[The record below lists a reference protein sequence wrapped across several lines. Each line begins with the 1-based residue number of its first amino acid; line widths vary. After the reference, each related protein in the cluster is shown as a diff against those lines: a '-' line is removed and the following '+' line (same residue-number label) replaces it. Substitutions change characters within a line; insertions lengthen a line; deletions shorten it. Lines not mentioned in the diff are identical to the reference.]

1 MTKHL
6 TAAQRAQQSNRTTDG
21 KYTTKA
27 HSEADTSLGRVGPTL
42 AEQHVQQQREALAKN
57 VEVERQA
64 WQAKQD
70 VLDLLD
76 VHDLQDEL
84 RALGVRRVEVSHA
97 PEYDYDAPGSMY
109 VASEPEFLN
118 DYQPTADEEQA
129 VLERIADSP
138 LSFNTVAGADT
149 NYAYGDEV
157 AVLDTTKE
165 PGGFSRHQLEDQV
178 EAFLDT
184 GDEYRIPGG
193 LDPAKVTSN
202 SNSKLSNIESIHA
215 KRHLD
220 PNHRMELILQQA
232 EQWDRA
238 TRKSTSRPN
247 KYGNVPSR
255 YNHLGGISDS

>member
-1 MTKHL
+1 MTNHL
-6 TAAQRAQQSNRTTDG
+6 SAAQQAQQSNRTGDG
-21 KYTTKA
+21 KYTTKS
-27 HSEADTSLGRVGPTL
+27 HSEADTSLGYYGPTL
-42 AEQHVQQQREALAKN
+42 AEQYAQQQREAMTKN

-84 RALGVRRVEVSHA
+84 RALGVHRVEVSHT
-97 PEYDYDAPGSMY
+97 PEYDYDAPGSMT

-118 DYQPTADEEQA
+118 DYHPTADEEQA
-129 VLERIADSP
+129 VIEHISDSS

-149 NYAYGDEV
+149 SYAYGDEV
-157 AVLDTTKE
+157 ATLNTTKE
-165 PGGFSRHQLEDQV
+165 PGGFRREELEHQV
-178 EAFLDT
+178 EKFLVT
-184 GDEYRIPGG
+184 GDEHRIPGG

-202 SNSKLSNIESIHA
+202 SNSTLSNVELIHA

-232 EQWDRA
+232 EEWDRA

-255 YNHLGGISDS
+255 YNHLGGIPDR